1 MLVNWIIVVQYI
13 NKDPIFEFNYSLE
26 VNRVLKIE
34 KEKIEKERNYE
45 EKILNLKITLNWVK
59 THQNENKEIYE
70 KKLEGLKNNLII

>member
-59 THQNENKEIYE
+59 THQNENKEIY
-70 KKLEGLKNNLII
+70 KGLKNNLII

>member
-70 KKLEGLKNNLII
+70 GLKNNLII